1 LIKFTDKG
9 PLNSPWGLAEAPRE
23 FGEFGHDVLLV
34 GNFGDGTINAFNIQ
48 TGGSLGQLKNRRGK
62 PLAFNGLWALFSFDH
77 RLYFTAGIGDESH
90 GLFGFIKRS
99 EEQDDHDPHE

>member
-1 LIKFTDKG
+1 MEQHLTRLGEED
-9 PLNSPWGLAEAPRE
+9 LNLFYNGLS
-23 FGEFGHDVLLV
+23 LQV
-34 GNFGDGTINAFNIQ
+34 GNFGDGTINAFDIH
-48 TGGSLGQLKNRRGK
+48 TGASLGPLKNRRGE

-99 EEQDDHDPHE
+99 EEQEDHDSHE